1 MTRLSGCGLGLRK
14 EHFETILRENPSV
27 PFWEALSE
35 NFMVAGGRP
44 RRVLEAVRRNSPVLL
59 HGVSLS
65 IGSAEPV
72 DLRYLTKLKELAD
85 WIQPETVSDHLCW
98 TALGGANSHDLLPL
112 PFTEAAVARVADK
125 VGRVQDALGRP
136 LLLENVSSYVAFRE
150 STMSEAEFVSAVV
163 TRSGCRL
170 LLDVNNLYVNA
181 RNQGFS
187 TEGYLATLPKGAVAQ
202 IHLAGHDDQGDV
214 VVDTHDRDVAE
225 PVWRL
230 YRLAVARFG
239 DVPTIIE
246 RDAGVPPL
254 ADLLREAHRAESI
267 LEAARFRPLPG
278 ARSSWTTPLPG
289 GARLNLLGER
299 HAFAF

>member
-14 EHFETILRENPSV
+14 EHFETILRENPPV

-44 RRVLEAVRRNSPVLL
+44 RRVLEAVRRSSPVLL

-65 IGSAEPV
+65 IGSAEPL
-72 DLRYLTKLKELAD
+72 DRAYLARLEELVR

-163 TRSGCRL
+163 RRSGCRL

-225 PVWRL
+225 SVWRL
-230 YRLAVARFG
+230 YRLAIARFG

-246 RDAGVPPL
+246 RDARVPPL
-254 ADLLREAHRAESI
+254 ADLLREARRAESI
-267 LEAARFRPLPG
+267 LEE
-278 ARSSWTTPLPG
+278 ARSRSRSAVRPGWSESLPSD
-289 GARLNLLGER
+289 ARLSLLGEC
-299 HAFAF
+299 HAFAC